1 MGVTEK
7 LLGVSA
13 SREIGRAPI
22 RVHCSRFVFTCGM
35 GVAGMYV
42 CVFVCLCVC
51 AYLVCEVRG
60 RLVEL
65 E

>member
-22 RVHCSRFVFTCGM
+22 RVHWSRFVFTCGM
-35 GVAGMYV
+35 GVANMICVCYV
-42 CVFVCLCVC
+42 CVFMHVCVPGL
-51 AYLVCEVRG
+51 
-60 RLVEL
+60 
-65 E
+65 